1 MCLEKMKGPRLAA
14 CLVDEWADQWV
25 QRMVALS
32 AESSAV
38 LKVSAMVVT
47 LVEWR
52 VVHSVGQSVESSA
65 HV

>member
-32 AESSAV
+32 SAV
-38 LKVSAMVVT
+38 WKVFAMVVT
-47 LVEWR
+47 LVER
-52 VVHSVGQSVESSA
+52 RAVNSVEMSVENSA
-65 HV
+65 RA

>member
-25 QRMVALS
+25 QWMVALS

-38 LKVSAMVVT
+38 WKVFAMVVT
-47 LVEWR
+47 LVER
-52 VVHSVGQSVESSA
+52 RAVNSVEMSVENSA
-65 HV
+65 RA